1 MSIKNKIMYSFVFLT
16 SITAIILVIFSIYA
30 TKFYY
35 YSTMEGVLNNEI
47 RYSTNLYSSYMAD
60 YELDEVIAEDK
71 NQFYRQTDCQVQILD
86 NNQVVVFDSI
96 ASPNLGEKIETS
108 DVVSA
113 INGQSG
119 RYTGKVSYSDS
130 NIISVSVPLESR
142 GKQVGVLRYISSLK
156 EVDRAI
162 RVKSV
167 SFALFGFLVILFS
180 ILLSKILTKSI
191 IKPINSLAKTAERM
205 AKGDMEVR
213 AKEND
218 ADEIGRLGMTL
229 NLLTDNINKKEQ
241 LKNEFISSVSHELR
255 TPLTS
260 IKGWAQT
267 LIKYDPSDLETTTM
281 GIDIIDSECDRLTNM
296 VEELLDFSRF
306 TSGRISI
313 VKRKQNLIELAEH
326 IKNQLLPKVRSKGID
341 LILNYE
347 SPELIATFDEDRIKQ
362 VFINILDNAIKFTP
376 EKGTIIINIEKTEKF
391 AEVSIID
398 TGIGI
403 SFEEIELVTGK
414 FYKGSNSNSHVG
426 LGLSIC
432 EEIVKLHKGELMI
445 KSKLD
450 EGTTVSFT
458 LPLGDDENEKDN

>member
-156 EVDRAI
+156 EIDRAI

-205 AKGDMEVR
+205 AKGDLEVR

-218 ADEIGRLGMTL
+218 TDEIGRLGMTL

-267 LIKYDPSDLETTTM
+267 LKYDPLDLETTTM

-313 VKRKQNLIELAEH
+313 IKRKQNLIELAEH

-458 LPLGDDENEKDN
+458 LPLGDDENEKNN

>member
-1 MSIKNKIMYSFVFLT
+1 MSIKNKIMYSFVFLA
-16 SITAIILVIFSIYA
+16 SVTAIILVIFSIYA

-35 YSTMEGVLNNEI
+35 YSTMNGILNNEI
-47 RYSTNLYSSYMAD
+47 RYATNLYSSYMAD

-96 ASPNLGEKIETS
+96 ASPNVGETIKTA
-108 DVVSA
+108 DVISA
-113 INGQSG
+113 SNGQNGS
-119 RYTGKVSYSDS
+119 YTGSTSYSNS
-130 NIISVSVPLESR
+130 NIMAVSVPLKSR
-142 GKQVGVLRYISSLK
+142 GKQVGILRYISSLE

-162 RVKSV
+162 KIKSILF
-167 SFALFGFLVILFS
+167 SLFGLLVILFS
-180 ILLSKILTKSI
+180 MLLSKILTKSI
-191 IKPINSLAKTAERM
+191 VKPINNLEKVAERK
-205 AKGDMEVR
+205 ADGDLQIK

-218 ADEIGRLGMTL
+218 IDEIGRLGKTL

-267 LIKYDPSDLETTTM
+267 IKYDSSDLDTTTM

-313 VKRKQNLIELAEH
+313 VKRKHDLIELAES
-326 IKNQLLPKVRSKGID
+326 IKNQLLPKARAKGID
-341 LILNYE
+341 LILNYDN
-347 SPELIATFDEDRIKQ
+347 PELIANFDRDRIKQ
-362 VFINILDNAIKFTP
+362 VFINILDNAMKFTP
-376 EKGTIIINIEKTEKF
+376 EKGTIIINIEKLDDF
-391 AEVSIID
+391 AQVSVID

-450 EGTTVSFT
+450 EGTTVSFK
-458 LPLGDDENEKDN
+458 LPIGDDEDEKNN

>member
-71 NQFYRQTDCQVQILD
+71 NQCYRQTDCQVQILD
-86 NNQVVVFDSI
+86 NNQIVVFDSI
-96 ASPNLGEKIETS
+96 ASPNLGKKIETS
-108 DVVSA
+108 DVVNA
-113 INGQSG
+113 VNGQNGS
-119 RYTGKVSYSDS
+119 YTGKVSYSDS

-156 EVDRAI
+156 DVDRAI

-191 IKPINSLAKTAERM
+191 VKPINSLAKTAEKM
-205 AKGDMEVR
+205 AKGNMEVR
-213 AKEND
+213 AKENNT
-218 ADEIGRLGMTL
+218 DEIGRLGMTL

-267 LIKYDPSDLETTTM
+267 LKYDLSDLETTTM
-281 GIDIIDSECDRLTNM
+281 GIDIIDSECDRLTTM

-376 EKGTIIINIEKTEKF
+376 EKGTIIINIEKIEKF
-391 AEVSIID
+391 AKVSIID

-445 KSKLD
+445 KSKID

-458 LPLGDDENEKDN
+458 LPLGDDENEKNN

>member
-86 NNQVVVFDSI
+86 NNQIVVFDSI
-96 ASPNLGEKIETS
+96 ASPNLGKKIETS
-108 DVVSA
+108 DVVNA
-113 INGQSG
+113 VNGQNGS
-119 RYTGKVSYSDS
+119 YTGKVSYSDS

-156 EVDRAI
+156 DVDRAI

-191 IKPINSLAKTAERM
+191 VKPINSLAKTAEKM
-205 AKGDMEVR
+205 AKGNMEVR
-213 AKEND
+213 AKENNT
-218 ADEIGRLGMTL
+218 DEIGRLGMTL

-267 LIKYDPSDLETTTM
+267 LKYDLSDLETTTM
-281 GIDIIDSECDRLTNM
+281 GIDIIDSECDRLTTM

-362 VFINILDNAIKFTP
+362 VFINILDNAVKFTP
-376 EKGTIIINIEKTEKF
+376 EKGTIIINIEKIEKF
-391 AEVSIID
+391 AKVSIID

-445 KSKLD
+445 KSKID

-458 LPLGDDENEKDN
+458 LPLGDDENEKNN

>member
-35 YSTMEGVLNNEI
+35 YSTMEGILNNEI

-86 NNQVVVFDSI
+86 NNQIVVFDSI
-96 ASPNLGEKIETS
+96 ASPNLGKKIETS
-108 DVVSA
+108 DVVNA
-113 INGQSG
+113 VNGQNGS
-119 RYTGKVSYSDS
+119 YTGKVSYSDS

-191 IKPINSLAKTAERM
+191 VRPINSLAKTAEKM
-205 AKGDMEVR
+205 AKGNMEVR
-213 AKEND
+213 AKENNT
-218 ADEIGRLGMTL
+218 DEIGRLGMTL

-267 LIKYDPSDLETTTM
+267 LKYDLSDLETTTM
-281 GIDIIDSECDRLTNM
+281 GIDIIDSECDRLTTM

-376 EKGTIIINIEKTEKF
+376 EKGTIIINIEKIEKF
-391 AEVSIID
+391 AKVSIID

-445 KSKLD
+445 KSKID

-458 LPLGDDENEKDN
+458 LPLGDDENEKNN

>member
-1 MSIKNKIMYSFVFLT
+1 MYSFVFLT

-35 YSTMEGVLNNEI
+35 YSTMEGILNNEI

-60 YELDEVIAEDK
+60 YELEEVIAEDK

-96 ASPNLGEKIETS
+96 ASPNLGQKIKTP

-113 INGQSG
+113 SNGQNGS
-119 RYTGKVSYSDS
+119 YTGKVGYTNS
-130 NIISVSVPLESR
+130 NIMAVSVPLESR
-142 GKQVGVLRYISSLK
+142 GKQVGILRYISSLK

-162 RVKSV
+162 RMKSV
-167 SFALFGFLVILFS
+167 SFSLFGFLVILFS
-180 ILLSKILTKSI
+180 MLISKILTKSI
-191 IKPINSLAKTAERM
+191 IKPINNLAKVAEKM
-205 AKGDMEVR
+205 AKGNFEVR
-213 AKEND
+213 AKENNS
-218 ADEIGRLGMTL
+218 DEIGRLAMTL

-267 LIKYDPSDLETTTM
+267 LKYDPADLETTTM
-281 GIDIIDSECDRLTNM
+281 GIDIIDSECDRLTTM

-313 VKRKQNLIELAEH
+313 VKTKQNLIELAEH
-326 IKNQLLPKVRSKGID
+326 IKNQLLPKVRAKGID

-347 SPELIATFDEDRIKQ
+347 SPELIATFDRDRIKQ

-376 EKGTIIINIEKTEKF
+376 DKGTIIINIERNEKF

-432 EEIVKLHKGELMI
+432 EEIVKLHNGELMI

-458 LPLGDDENEKDN
+458 LPLGDDEDEKNN

>member
-86 NNQVVVFDSI
+86 NNQIVVFDSI
-96 ASPNLGEKIETS
+96 ASPNLGKKIETS
-108 DVVSA
+108 DVVNA
-113 INGQSG
+113 VNGQSG
-119 RYTGKVSYSDS
+119 SYTGKVSYSDS

-156 EVDRAI
+156 DVDRAI

-191 IKPINSLAKTAERM
+191 VKPINSLAKTAEKM
-205 AKGDMEVR
+205 AKGNMEVR
-213 AKEND
+213 AKENNT
-218 ADEIGRLGMTL
+218 DEIGRLGMTL

-267 LIKYDPSDLETTTM
+267 LKYDPSDLETTTM
-281 GIDIIDSECDRLTNM
+281 GIDIIDSECDRLTTM

-326 IKNQLLPKVRSKGID
+326 IKNQ
-341 LILNYE
+341 
-347 SPELIATFDEDRIKQ
+347 DR
-362 VFINILDNAIKFTP
+362 
-376 EKGTIIINIEKTEKF
+376 
-391 AEVSIID
+391 
-398 TGIGI
+398 
-403 SFEEIELVTGK
+403 
-414 FYKGSNSNSHVG
+414 
-426 LGLSIC
+426 
-432 EEIVKLHKGELMI
+432 
-445 KSKLD
+445 KS
-450 EGTTVSFT
+450 VV
-458 LPLGDDENEKDN
+458 

>member
-86 NNQVVVFDSI
+86 NNQIVVFDSI
-96 ASPNLGEKIETS
+96 ASPNLGKKIETS
-108 DVVSA
+108 DVVNA
-113 INGQSG
+113 VNGQSG
-119 RYTGKVSYSDS
+119 SYTGKVSYSDS

-156 EVDRAI
+156 DVDRAI

-191 IKPINSLAKTAERM
+191 VKPINSLAKTAEKM
-205 AKGDMEVR
+205 AKGNMEVR
-213 AKEND
+213 AKENNT
-218 ADEIGRLGMTL
+218 DEIGRLGMTL

-267 LIKYDPSDLETTTM
+267 LKYDLSDLETTTM
-281 GIDIIDSECDRLTNM
+281 GIDIIDSECDRLTTM

-362 VFINILDNAIKFTP
+362 VFINILDNAVKFTP
-376 EKGTIIINIEKTEKF
+376 EKGTIIINIEKIEKF
-391 AEVSIID
+391 AKVSIID

-445 KSKLD
+445 KSKID

-458 LPLGDDENEKDN
+458 LPLGDDENEKNN

>member
-119 RYTGKVSYSDS
+119 RYTGRVSYSDS

-191 IKPINSLAKTAERM
+191 IKPINSLAKTAEKM

-218 ADEIGRLGMTL
+218 TDEIGRLGMTL

-267 LIKYDPSDLETTTM
+267 LKYDPSDLETTTM

-432 EEIVKLHKGELMI
+432 EEILKLHKGELMI

>member
-86 NNQVVVFDSI
+86 NNQIVVFDSI
-96 ASPNLGEKIETS
+96 ASPNLGKKIETS
-108 DVVSA
+108 DVVNA
-113 INGQSG
+113 VNGQSG
-119 RYTGKVSYSDS
+119 SYTGKVSYSDS

-156 EVDRAI
+156 DVDRAI

-191 IKPINSLAKTAERM
+191 VKPINSLAKTAEKM
-205 AKGDMEVR
+205 AKGNMEVR
-213 AKEND
+213 AKENNT
-218 ADEIGRLGMTL
+218 DEIGRLGMTL

-267 LIKYDPSDLETTTM
+267 LKYDLSDLETTTM
-281 GIDIIDSECDRLTNM
+281 GIDIIDSECDRLTTM

-376 EKGTIIINIEKTEKF
+376 DKGTIIINIEKTEKF

-445 KSKLD
+445 KSKID

-458 LPLGDDENEKDN
+458 LPLGGDENEKDN

>member
-86 NNQVVVFDSI
+86 NNQIVVFDSI
-96 ASPNLGEKIETS
+96 ASPNLGKKIETS
-108 DVVSA
+108 DVVNA
-113 INGQSG
+113 VNGQNGS
-119 RYTGKVSYSDS
+119 YTGKISYSDS

-156 EVDRAI
+156 DVDRAI

-191 IKPINSLAKTAERM
+191 VKPINSLAKTAEKM
-205 AKGDMEVR
+205 AKGNMEVR
-213 AKEND
+213 AKENNT
-218 ADEIGRLGMTL
+218 DEIGRLGMTL

-267 LIKYDPSDLETTTM
+267 LKYDLSDLETTTM
-281 GIDIIDSECDRLTNM
+281 GIDIIDSECDRLTTM

-376 EKGTIIINIEKTEKF
+376 EKGTIIINIEKIEKF
-391 AEVSIID
+391 AKVSIID

-445 KSKLD
+445 KSKID

-458 LPLGDDENEKDN
+458 LPLGDDENEKNN

>member
-86 NNQVVVFDSI
+86 NNQIVVFDSI
-96 ASPNLGEKIETS
+96 ASPNLGKKIETS
-108 DVVSA
+108 DVVNA
-113 INGQSG
+113 VNGQNGS
-119 RYTGKVSYSDS
+119 YTGKVSYSDS

-156 EVDRAI
+156 DVDRAI

-191 IKPINSLAKTAERM
+191 VKPINSLAKTAEKM
-205 AKGDMEVR
+205 AKGNLEVR
-213 AKEND
+213 AKENNT
-218 ADEIGRLGMTL
+218 DEIGRLGMTL

-267 LIKYDPSDLETTTM
+267 LKYDLSDLETTTM
-281 GIDIIDSECDRLTNM
+281 GIDIIDSECDRLTTM

-376 EKGTIIINIEKTEKF
+376 EKGTIIINIEKIEKF
-391 AEVSIID
+391 AKVSIID

-445 KSKLD
+445 KSKID

-458 LPLGDDENEKDN
+458 LPLGDDENEKNN

>member
-86 NNQVVVFDSI
+86 NNQIVVFDSI
-96 ASPNLGEKIETS
+96 ASPNLGKKIETS
-108 DVVSA
+108 DVVNA
-113 INGQSG
+113 VNGQSG
-119 RYTGKVSYSDS
+119 SYTGKVSYSDS

-156 EVDRAI
+156 DVDRAI

-191 IKPINSLAKTAERM
+191 VKPINSLAKTAEKM
-205 AKGDMEVR
+205 AKGNMEVR
-213 AKEND
+213 AKENNT
-218 ADEIGRLGMTL
+218 DEIGRLGMTL

-267 LIKYDPSDLETTTM
+267 LKYDSSDLETTTM
-281 GIDIIDSECDRLTNM
+281 GIDIIDSECDRLTTM

-376 EKGTIIINIEKTEKF
+376 DKGTIIINIEKTEKF

-445 KSKLD
+445 KSKID

>member
-86 NNQVVVFDSI
+86 NNQIVVFDSI
-96 ASPNLGEKIETS
+96 ASPNLGKKIETS
-108 DVVSA
+108 DVVNA
-113 INGQSG
+113 VNGQNGS
-119 RYTGKVSYSDS
+119 YTGKVSYSDS

-156 EVDRAI
+156 DVDRAI

-191 IKPINSLAKTAERM
+191 VKPINSLAKTAEKM
-205 AKGDMEVR
+205 AKGNMEVR
-213 AKEND
+213 AKENNT
-218 ADEIGRLGMTL
+218 DEIGRLGMTL

-267 LIKYDPSDLETTTM
+267 LKYDLSDLETTTM
-281 GIDIIDSECDRLTNM
+281 GIDIIDSECDRLTTM

-376 EKGTIIINIEKTEKF
+376 EKGTIIINIEKIEKF
-391 AEVSIID
+391 AKVSIID

-445 KSKLD
+445 KSKID

-458 LPLGDDENEKDN
+458 LPLGDDENEKNN

>member
-130 NIISVSVPLESR
+130 NIISISVPLESR

-191 IKPINSLAKTAERM
+191 IKPINSLAKTAEKM

-218 ADEIGRLGMTL
+218 TDEIGRLGMTL

-260 IKGWAQT
+260 IKGWAHT
-267 LIKYDPSDLETTTM
+267 LKYDPSDLETTTM

-313 VKRKQNLIELAEH
+313 VKRKQNLIELAER

-391 AEVSIID
+391 AEISIID

>member
-1 MSIKNKIMYSFVFLT
+1 M
-16 SITAIILVIFSIYA
+16 
-30 TKFYY
+30 
-35 YSTMEGVLNNEI
+35 NNEI

-156 EVDRAI
+156 EIDRAI

-218 ADEIGRLGMTL
+218 TDEIGRLGMTL

-260 IKGWAQT
+260 IKGWAKT
-267 LIKYDPSDLETTTM
+267 LKYDPSDLETTTM

-313 VKRKQNLIELAEH
+313 IKRKQNLIELAEH

-458 LPLGDDENEKDN
+458 LPLGDDENEKNN

>member
-156 EVDRAI
+156 EIDRAI

-218 ADEIGRLGMTL
+218 TDEIGRLGMTL

-260 IKGWAQT
+260 IKGWAKT
-267 LIKYDPSDLETTTM
+267 LKYDPSDLETTTM

-313 VKRKQNLIELAEH
+313 IKRKQNLIELAEH

-458 LPLGDDENEKDN
+458 LPLGDDENEKNN

>member
-1 MSIKNKIMYSFVFLT
+1 
-16 SITAIILVIFSIYA
+16 
-30 TKFYY
+30 
-35 YSTMEGVLNNEI
+35 
-47 RYSTNLYSSYMAD
+47 MAD

-86 NNQVVVFDSI
+86 NNQIVVFDSI
-96 ASPNLGEKIETS
+96 ASPNLGKKIETS
-108 DVVSA
+108 DVVNA
-113 INGQSG
+113 VNGQSG
-119 RYTGKVSYSDS
+119 SYTGKVSYSDS

-156 EVDRAI
+156 DVDRAI
-162 RVKSV
+162 GVKSV

-191 IKPINSLAKTAERM
+191 VKPINSLAKTAEKM
-205 AKGDMEVR
+205 AKGNMEVR
-213 AKEND
+213 AKENNT
-218 ADEIGRLGMTL
+218 DEIGRLGMTL

-267 LIKYDPSDLETTTM
+267 LKYERSDLETTTM
-281 GIDIIDSECDRLTNM
+281 GIDIIDSECDRLTTM

-376 EKGTIIINIEKTEKF
+376 DKGTIIINIEKTEKF

-403 SFEEIELVTGK
+403 SFEAIELVTGK

-445 KSKLD
+445 KSKID

-458 LPLGDDENEKDN
+458 LPLGGDENEKDN

>member
-86 NNQVVVFDSI
+86 NNQIVVFDSI
-96 ASPNLGEKIETS
+96 ASPNLGKKIETS
-108 DVVSA
+108 DVVNA
-113 INGQSG
+113 VNGQNGS
-119 RYTGKVSYSDS
+119 YTGKISYSDS

-156 EVDRAI
+156 DVDRAI

-191 IKPINSLAKTAERM
+191 VKPINSLAKTAEKM
-205 AKGDMEVR
+205 AKGNMEVR
-213 AKEND
+213 AKENNT
-218 ADEIGRLGMTL
+218 DEIGRLGMTL

-267 LIKYDPSDLETTTM
+267 LKYDLSDLETTTM
-281 GIDIIDSECDRLTNM
+281 GIDIIDSECDRLTTM

-362 VFINILDNAIKFTP
+362 VFINILDNAVKFTP
-376 EKGTIIINIEKTEKF
+376 EKGTIIINIEKIEKF
-391 AEVSIID
+391 AKVSIID

-445 KSKLD
+445 KSKID

-458 LPLGDDENEKDN
+458 LPLGDDENEKNN

>member
-35 YSTMEGVLNNEI
+35 YSTMEGILNNEI

-86 NNQVVVFDSI
+86 NNQIVVFDSI
-96 ASPNLGEKIETS
+96 ASPNLGKKIETS
-108 DVVSA
+108 DVVNA
-113 INGQSG
+113 VNGQNGS
-119 RYTGKVSYSDS
+119 YTGKVSYSDS

-191 IKPINSLAKTAERM
+191 VRPINSLAKTAEKM
-205 AKGDMEVR
+205 AKGNMEVR
-213 AKEND
+213 AKENNT
-218 ADEIGRLGMTL
+218 DEIGRLGMTL

-267 LIKYDPSDLETTTM
+267 LKYDLSDLET
-281 GIDIIDSECDRLTNM
+281 
-296 VEELLDFSRF
+296 RF

-376 EKGTIIINIEKTEKF
+376 EKGTIIINIEKIEKF
-391 AEVSIID
+391 AKVSIID

-445 KSKLD
+445 KSKID

-458 LPLGDDENEKDN
+458 LPLGDDENEKNN

>member
-1 MSIKNKIMYSFVFLT
+1 M
-16 SITAIILVIFSIYA
+16 
-30 TKFYY
+30 
-35 YSTMEGVLNNEI
+35 
-47 RYSTNLYSSYMAD
+47 
-60 YELDEVIAEDK
+60 
-71 NQFYRQTDCQVQILD
+71 
-86 NNQVVVFDSI
+86 
-96 ASPNLGEKIETS
+96 
-108 DVVSA
+108 
-113 INGQSG
+113 
-119 RYTGKVSYSDS
+119 
-130 NIISVSVPLESR
+130 
-142 GKQVGVLRYISSLK
+142 
-156 EVDRAI
+156 
-162 RVKSV
+162 
-167 SFALFGFLVILFS
+167 VILFS

-191 IKPINSLAKTAERM
+191 IKPINSLAKTAEKM

-218 ADEIGRLGMTL
+218 TDEIGRLGMTL

-267 LIKYDPSDLETTTM
+267 LKYDPSDLETTTM

-458 LPLGDDENEKDN
+458 LPLGDDENEKNN